1 MVRRVFVDTK
11 WRSRKNRGSKMH
23 VCYDPQNDIF
33 FEVNELT
40 ELKDYDEIYLDS
52 SLFPNMW
59 QQLRE
64 LVSNG
69 RRVYYFTRPWKW
81 EEARERFR
89 DELKA
94 KVGKVSKSD
103 EGDAFLLWK
112 IYELSLIKNNTH
124 RYFKPLTIIDAEL
137 RPLLMREHM
146 LYKNLQRVRSA
157 SMVGVDVGGDVKIL
171 EEMVE
176 DARRRVVDKAIKII
190 PRFINIANSLGLDGD
205 DISGLAGLA
214 GELIYNRSMS
224 YSSSVRFHGLYK
236 AKGFDARKKKKYNNK
251 AQRYLLMLA
260 NAIISKNGEKRLPK
274 LKDMRK
280 VLKMLIEV
288 RKQIGL
294 AGDGAGV

>member
-1 MVRRVFVDTK
+1 MVRRVFVDTR
-11 WRSRKNRGSKMH
+11 WRPKKNRGSKMH
-23 VCYDPQNDIF
+23 TCYDPEKDIF

-69 RRVYYFTRPWKW
+69 KRVYYFTRPWKW

-94 KVGKVSKSD
+94 KIDKVSKSD
-103 EGDAFLLWK
+103 KGDAYILWK
-112 IYELSLIKNNTH
+112 LYELSLIKRNTH
-124 RYFKPLTIIDAEL
+124 RYFKPLTIIDVEL
-137 RPLLMREHM
+137 RPLLMKEQM
-146 LYKNLQRVRSA
+146 LYKNLQRVRNA
-157 SMVGVDVGGDVKIL
+157 SIIGIDVGSNARIL

-176 DARRRVVDKAIKII
+176 DARREIVDKAIEII
-190 PRFINIANSLGLDGD
+190 PGFIDIADSLGLNRD

-214 GELIYNRSMS
+214 GELAYNRSMS

-236 AKGFDARKKKKYNNK
+236 VKGYDARKRKKYSSK
-251 AQRYLLMLA
+251 AQRYLLMLT
-260 NAIISKNGEKRLPK
+260 NTILCKNGDKRSPK
-274 LKDMRK
+274 FKDMR
-280 VLKMLIEV
+280 
-288 RKQIGL
+288 RF
-294 AGDGAGV
+294 

>member
-1 MVRRVFVDTK
+1 MSKVFVDTK

-23 VCYDPQNDIF
+23 VCYDPQNDVF

-59 QQLRE
+59 RQLKE

-69 RRVYYFTRPWKW
+69 RKVYYFTRPWKW
-81 EEARERFR
+81 GEARERFR

-94 KVGKVSKSD
+94 RVGRASKSD
-103 EGDAFLLWK
+103 EGDTYILWK

-137 RPLLMREHM
+137 RPLLMREQM
-146 LYKNLQRVRSA
+146 LYRNLQRVRNA
-157 SMVGVDVGGDVKIL
+157 SIVGVDVGGDVKIL

-176 DARRRVVDKAIKII
+176 DARREIVDKAIKII
-190 PRFINIANSLGLDGD
+190 PRFIDIANSLGLDRSD
-205 DISGLAGLA
+205 VNGLAGLA
-214 GELIYNRSMS
+214 GELVYNRSMS

-236 AKGFDARKKKKYNNK
+236 AKGFDARKKKKYSRK
-251 AQRYLLMLA
+251 AQRYLLMLT
-260 NAIISKNGEKRLPK
+260 NAILRKNGDKPSPK
-274 LKDMRK
+274 LKDMRR
-280 VLKMLIEV
+280 VLKMVIEA

-294 AGDGAGV
+294 AVDRAGV